1 MISAQ
6 KDQLRKEMFELRK
19 SLGAEQRK
27 RASEEVCKQLIHAVE
42 ESNLKAVHCFI
53 PMGNEIDVR
62 SFIECCLAQSI
73 IVVCPKTLKK
83 TQLKHLILSDL
94 SSVENGVF
102 GTVYPAGGNEF
113 TKELDLIIV
122 PGLAYDNQGGRL
134 GYGGGYYDSFL
145 ATQPNAFKVGVGFQC
160 QLIAE
165 VPMEEHDVRL
175 ERFITG

>member
-6 KDQLRKEMFELRK
+6 KDQLRKQMFEFRK

-27 RASEEVCKQLIHAVE
+27 RSSENVCKQLIDLVKE
-42 ESNLKAVHCFI
+42 NNLKSVHCFI
-53 PMGNEIDVR
+53 PIGNEIDVR
-62 SFIECCLAQSI
+62 SFIDYCLAQSI

-83 TQLKHLILSDL
+83 NQLKHLILSDL
-94 SSVENGVF
+94 ASIENGGF
-102 GTVYPAGGNEF
+102 GTVYPKGENEF

-134 GYGGGYYDSFL
+134 GYGGGYYDTFL

-175 ERFITG
+175 DRFITG

>member
-62 SFIECCLAQSI
+62 SFIEYCLAQSI

-160 QLIAE
+160 QLMAE

-175 ERFITG
+175 DRFITG

>member
-6 KDQLRKEMFELRK
+6 KDLLRKEMFELRK

-27 RASEEVCKQLIHAVE
+27 RASEKVCKQLIDVVKEH
-42 ESNLKAVHCFI
+42 NLKSVHCFI
-53 PMGNEIDVR
+53 PMGNEVDVR
-62 SFIECCLAQSI
+62 SFIEYCLGQSI

-94 SSVENGVF
+94 TSVEKGVF
-102 GTVYPAGGNEF
+102 GTVYPSGDNEF
-113 TKELDLIIV
+113 TKELDLIVV

-134 GYGGGYYDSFL
+134 GYGGGYYDTFL
-145 ATQPNAFKVGVGFQC
+145 ATQPNALKVGVGFQS

-165 VPMEEHDVRL
+165 VPMEEHDVKL
-175 ERFITG
+175 DMIISK